1 MFWLLARGRTHAFGL
16 VDVLVRIIIVRA
28 ELLVWFNLDN
38 VSCVIFCIKN
48 NVAIIIGILDLLY
61 CLIFTFSVNANNFV

>member
-16 VDVLVRIIIVRA
+16 VDVLVRITIVRA

-48 NVAIIIGILDLLY
+48 NVAIIIGILYFLN
-61 CLIFTFSVNANNFV
+61 CLILTFSINADNFV

>member
-48 NVAIIIGILDLLY
+48 NVAIIIGILYFLN
-61 CLIFTFSVNANNFV
+61 CLILTFSINADNFV